1 MKQLILILIILTAG
15 YVCHAQ
21 LRPPVQTDTLEIIS
35 VKYNYMDIDK
45 ENWPCRFIYKSTTG
59 FNICGQEFN
68 IVDAVNNFSEIVF
81 ILSDA
86 STKNEQRYKL
96 LYSEDERVI
105 PYSKKVKTKTIIFSK
120 YEFKC
125 VDYYSQKDN
134 NIDENM
140 ESSEEAIPFKL
151 VEEEPSFMGGDANT
165 FSKWVNDRL
174 VYPEIAKK
182 NGVQGRVTLQ
192 FTINTDGSVSDV
204 KVLSGV
210 DPSLDKEAV
219 RVVSMSPK
227 WTPGKQRGRAVS
239 VTLTFPVIFQLR

>member
-59 FNICGQEFN
+59 FNICGQEFK
-68 IVDAVNNFSEIVF
+68 IVDVASGFLAIEF
-81 ILSDA
+81 TLSDA
-86 STKNEQRYKL
+86 SVQNGKRYKL
-96 LYSEDERVI
+96 MYFEEDGEI
-105 PYSKKVKTKTIIFSK
+105 PFGKTIKSKTIIFSK

-165 FSKWVNDRL
+165 FS
-174 VYPEIAKK
+174 
-182 NGVQGRVTLQ
+182 NGLRENKEGRQ
-192 FTINTDGSVSDV
+192 SV
-204 KVLSGV
+204 
-210 DPSLDKEAV
+210 
-219 RVVSMSPK
+219 
-227 WTPGKQRGRAVS
+227 
-239 VTLTFPVIFQLR
+239 

>member
-59 FNICGQEFN
+59 FNICGQEFK
-68 IVDAVNNFSEIVF
+68 IVDVASGFLAIEF
-81 ILSDA
+81 TLSDA
-86 STKNEQRYKL
+86 SVQNGKRYKL
-96 LYSEDERVI
+96 MYFEEDGEI
-105 PYSKKVKTKTIIFSK
+105 PFGKTIKTKTIIFSK

-140 ESSEEAIPFKL
+140 ESS
-151 VEEEPSFMGGDANT
+151 
-165 FSKWVNDRL
+165 
-174 VYPEIAKK
+174 
-182 NGVQGRVTLQ
+182 
-192 FTINTDGSVSDV
+192 
-204 KVLSGV
+204 
-210 DPSLDKEAV
+210 
-219 RVVSMSPK
+219 
-227 WTPGKQRGRAVS
+227 
-239 VTLTFPVIFQLR
+239 

>member
-1 MKQLILILIILTAG
+1 MKKLILILIILTAG

-59 FNICGQEFN
+59 FNICGQEFKIIDVINN
-68 IVDAVNNFSEIVF
+68 ISVIVF
-81 ILSDA
+81 TLSDA
-86 STKNEQRYKL
+86 SAQNGQQYKL
-96 LYSEDERVI
+96 LYSEGDRGALFG
-105 PYSKKVKTKTIIFSK
+105 KTVKTKTIIFSK
-120 YEFKC
+120 YEFEC
-125 VDYYSQKDN
+125 IDYDSGKGN

-140 ESSEEAIPFKL
+140 KSSKEVIPFQL
-151 VEEEPSFMGGDANT
+151 VEEKPSFMGGDANA
-165 FSKWVNDRL
+165 FSKWVHERL

-192 FTINTDGSVSDV
+192 FTVDTDGTVKNV
-204 KVLSGV
+204 KVLRGV

-227 WTPGKQRGRAVS
+227 WTPGRQKGRAVS
-239 VTLTFPVIFQLR
+239 VTYIFPVIFQL